1 MAEEEKWML
10 EDLAKLD
17 PAEGSRCIDLIE
29 QAALQ
34 LRQYNERE
42 RELEAQI
49 LEAKRN
55 AVKKLSDLEERAVTA
70 EELADDMERAA
81 QEAAH
86 MLRAVAKA
94 VERELAPRCGEAP
107 PAMARRAA

>member
-1 MAEEEKWML
+1 ML

-17 PAEGSRCIDLIE
+17 LGQGTRCMDLIE

-34 LRQYNERE
+34 LRHYEERA

-55 AVKKLSDLEERAVTA
+55 AVKLLSGLEERAVTA
-70 EELADDMERAA
+70 EKLADDMERAA
-81 QEAAH
+81 QEAAD
-86 MLRAVAKA
+86 MLRAVEEA
-94 VERELAPRCGEAP
+94 VERELAPRCAEAP
-107 PAMARRAA
+107 PTMARRAA

>member
-1 MAEEEKWML
+1 ML
-10 EDLAKLD
+10 EDVAN
-17 PAEGSRCIDLIE
+17 PGPGSQCIDLIE

-34 LRQYNERE
+34 LRRYNERE

-81 QEAAH
+81 QEAAD
-86 MLRAVAKA
+86 MLRAVAEA
-94 VERELAPRCGEAP
+94 VERELAPRCAEAP
-107 PAMARRAA
+107 PTIARRAA

>member
-1 MAEEEKWML
+1 ML
-10 EDLAKLD
+10 EDID
-17 PAEGSRCIDLIE
+17 PAQGSRCIDLIE

-34 LRQYNERE
+34 LRRYNERE

-55 AVKKLSDLEERAVTA
+55 SVKMLSDLEERAVTA

-81 QEAAH
+81 QEAAD
-86 MLRAVAKA
+86 MLRAVAEA
-94 VERELAPRCGEAP
+94 VERELAPRCAEAP
-107 PAMARRAA
+107 PTMARRAA